1 MKINGRSQ
9 CNQRPG
15 EKRGPG
21 TIAGRRWLSVP
32 LLVLVSIG
40 SHFEAAPGRT
50 SPAGESRESLDYFI
64 IVTGSELLRG
74 VYADQ
79 HTQFITRALGPLG
92 YRCLGSMSIGDVQ
105 TDLNEALDFARG
117 KAPLVLTTG
126 GLGPTSQDITRK
138 VLSDYTRITLKEHPG
153 ALTDLKRRYGG
164 VQGVLRPVLRGQ
176 ALAPEKGTYLPNP
189 NGTAVGLV
197 FDDGQRVIAALPGPP
212 RELRPMVRNELVPYL
227 SDRFGLRKVGH
238 SLTMRFAGIGQSSID
253 RAIRDHLK
261 LPGDLAV
268 WSSFNSNR
276 VDITF
281 SFPGNS
287 PQELERL
294 RSLQGD
300 LLEHIGE
307 YMYSDTGA
315 SLEDRIWQ
323 LLQRREASLV
333 LGEIASGG
341 AVSSS
346 LLAAQVDSTP
356 FAGAYAA
363 GSSQALSRLFGGGG
377 GSDSAS
383 SPERIVSLLAREA
396 AEKEKGAWAL
406 VVGPVD
412 LDEKEAASVWIAAG
426 SVRTGFASRRINVRK
441 GRRLRRDRLVTHALD
456 LLRRELSKE
465 SGLAP

>member
-1 MKINGRSQ
+1 MR
-9 CNQRPG
+9 R
-15 EKRGPG
+15 
-21 TIAGRRWLSVP
+21 TTAGRCRLWAAM
-32 LLVLVSIG
+32 LVLLSMGVQAG
-40 SHFEAAPGRT
+40 AAAPGEG
-50 SPAGESRESLDYFI
+50 SEDGVSRESLDYFI
-64 IVTGSELLRG
+64 IVTGSELLQG
-74 VYADQ
+74 VYADR
-79 HTQFITRALGPLG
+79 HTQFITRTLGPLG
-92 YRCLGSMSIGDVQ
+92 YRCLGSMSIGDLQ
-105 TDLNEALDFARG
+105 TDLHQALDFARR
-117 KAPLVLTTG
+117 KAPLILTTG

-138 VLSDYTRITLKEHPG
+138 VLSDYTSISLKEHPG
-153 ALTDLKRRYGG
+153 ALNDLKRRYGG
-164 VQGVLRPVLRGQ
+164 EKGILRPVLRGQ
-176 ALAPEKGTYLPNP
+176 ALAPETGTYLPNP

-212 RELRPMVRNELVPYL
+212 RELQPMVRNELVPWL
-227 SDRFGLRKVGH
+227 SERFGLRKVGH

-253 RAIRDHLK
+253 RVIREQLK
-261 LPGDLAV
+261 LPGELAV

-287 PQELERL
+287 AEELERL
-294 RSLQGD
+294 RGLKGE

-307 YMYSDTGA
+307 YMYSDSGS

-323 LLQRREASLV
+323 LLEQRQDSLV

-346 LLAAQVDSTP
+346 LLAARGDSTR

-363 GSSQALSRLFGGGG
+363 GSPEALSRLLGGGG
-377 GSDSAS
+377 ESAS
-383 SPERIVSLLAREA
+383 APSPERVVGQLARYATARE
-396 AEKEKGAWAL
+396 EGAWGL
-406 VVGPVD
+406 VVGPVG
-412 LDEKEAASVWIAAG
+412 LDESGAASVWITAG

-465 SGLAP
+465 PGLAP

>member
-1 MKINGRSQ
+1 MKINGLSQ
-9 CNQRPG
+9 CIQRPG
-15 EKRGPG
+15 EKCGPG
-21 TIAGRRWLSVP
+21 TIACRRWLSIP

-40 SHFEAAPGRT
+40 SHSEAAPGRT

-117 KAPLVLTTG
+117 KVPLVLTTG

-164 VQGVLRPVLRGQ
+164 VQGILRPVLRGQ

-294 RSLQGD
+294 RTLQGD

-307 YMYSDTGA
+307 YMYSD
-315 SLEDRIWQ
+315 
-323 LLQRREASLV
+323 
-333 LGEIASGG
+333 SGG
-341 AVSSS
+341 F
-346 LLAAQVDSTP
+346 T
-356 FAGAYAA
+356 
-363 GSSQALSRLFGGGG
+363 G
-377 GSDSAS
+377 GSD
-383 SPERIVSLLAREA
+383 LATAA
-396 AEKEKGAWAL
+396 AERGFPGARRNRQRGGGFFQSAGGAGRLYPFRRSLRGRESSGFEPPVWGRGRVGLGL
-406 VVGPVD
+406 VT
-412 LDEKEAASVWIAAG
+412 
-426 SVRTGFASRRINVRK
+426 RTGRQLVGKTSSGK
-441 GRRLRRDRLVTHALD
+441 GEGD
-456 LLRRELSKE
+456 LGTGRG
-465 SGLAP
+465 SGGSG

>member
-15 EKRGPG
+15 EKCGPG

-32 LLVLVSIG
+32 LLVLVSMG
-40 SHFEAAPGRT
+40 VHAEAAPGRT

-117 KAPLVLTTG
+117 KVPLVLTTG

-164 VQGVLRPVLRGQ
+164 VQGILRPVLRGQ

-261 LPGDLAV
+261 PPGDLAV

-294 RSLQGD
+294 RTLQGD

-346 LLAAQVDSTP
+346 LLAAQGRLYP
-356 FAGAYAA
+356 FRRSLCGRESSGFEPPVWEAGAGRTRPRHPNGSSACWQDEQRKRGRGPGHWWWVRWIWMKRKRHPFGLPQGRSGPALPPA
-363 GSSQALSRLFGGGG
+363 GS
-377 GSDSAS
+377 
-383 SPERIVSLLAREA
+383 
-396 AEKEKGAWAL
+396 
-406 VVGPVD
+406 
-412 LDEKEAASVWIAAG
+412 
-426 SVRTGFASRRINVRK
+426 T
-441 GRRLRRDRLVTHALD
+441 
-456 LLRRELSKE
+456 
-465 SGLAP
+465 

>member
-1 MKINGRSQ
+1 MKRSGEECGRGTFS
-9 CNQRPG
+9 
-15 EKRGPG
+15 GPK
-21 TIAGRRWLSVP
+21 WLSVA
-32 LLVLVSIG
+32 LLVLASMGLQAEV
-40 SHFEAAPGRT
+40 APGAT
-50 SPAGESRESLDYFI
+50 SEDGVSRDSLDYFI

-74 VYADQ
+74 VYADR

-92 YRCLGSMSIGDVQ
+92 YRCLGSMSIGDLQ
-105 TDLNEALDFARG
+105 TDLHQALDFARG
-117 KAPLVLTTG
+117 KAPLILTTG

-138 VLSDYTRITLKEHPG
+138 VLSDYTSIALKEHPG
-153 ALTDLKRRYGG
+153 ALNDLKRRYGG
-164 VQGVLRPVLRGQ
+164 EKGILRPVLRGQ
-176 ALAPEKGTYLPNP
+176 ALAPETGTYLPNP

-212 RELRPMVRNELVPYL
+212 RELQPMVRNELVPWL
-227 SDRFGLRKVGH
+227 SERFGLRKVGH

-253 RAIRDHLK
+253 RVIRDQLK
-261 LPGDLAV
+261 LPGELAV

-287 PQELERL
+287 PEELERL
-294 RSLQGD
+294 RRLQGE

-307 YMYSDTGA
+307 YMYSDAGA

-323 LLQRREASLV
+323 LLQQRGVSLV

-346 LLAAQVDSTP
+346 LLAGRGDASR

-363 GSSQALSRLFGGGG
+363 GSPRALSRLLGGRGE
-377 GSDSAS
+377 APAAP
-383 SPERIVSLLAREA
+383 SPERVASMLARRA
-396 AEKEKGAWAL
+396 AEKEAGAWGL
-406 VVGPVD
+406 VVGPVGM
-412 LDEKEAASVWIAAG
+412 KESGAASVWISAG
-426 SVRTGFASRRINVRK
+426 SVGTGFASRRIGVRK

-456 LLRRELSKE
+456 LLRRELSRE

>member
-1 MKINGRSQ
+1 MKINGLSQ
-9 CNQRPG
+9 CIQRPG
-15 EKRGPG
+15 EKCGLG
-21 TIAGRRWLSVP
+21 TIAARRWLSVA
-32 LLVLVSIG
+32 LLVLISMGVG
-40 SHFEAAPGRT
+40 AEAAPGRT
-50 SPAGESRESLDYFI
+50 SPVAESRESLDYFI

-164 VQGVLRPVLRGQ
+164 VQGILRPVLRGQ
-176 ALAPEKGTYLPNP
+176 ALAPDKGTYLPNP

-253 RAIRDHLK
+253 RTIRDHLK

-294 RSLQGD
+294 RTLQGD

-307 YMYSDTGA
+307 YMYSDTGS

-323 LLQRREASLV
+323 LLEQRQASLV

-346 LLAAQVDSTP
+346 LLAARGDATR

-363 GSSQALSRLFGGGG
+363 GSPEALSRLLGGGG
-377 GSDSAS
+377 DADSAS
-383 SPERIVSLLAREA
+383 SPERVVSLLARRA
-396 AEKEKGAWAL
+396 AEKGKGTWAL
-406 VVGPVD
+406 VVGPVG
-412 LDEKEAASVWIAAG
+412 LEENGAGSVWITAG

>member
-1 MKINGRSQ
+1 MKRM
-9 CNQRPG
+9 
-15 EKRGPG
+15 
-21 TIAGRRWLSVP
+21 TARWTW
-32 LLVLVSIG
+32 LLVVLLALVSIG
-40 SHFEAAPGRT
+40 QRSDAAAG
-50 SPAGESRESLDYFI
+50 SSLAAGESRKSLDYFI

-79 HTQFITRALGPLG
+79 HTQFITRTLGPLG

-117 KAPLVLTTG
+117 KVPLVLTTG

-164 VQGVLRPVLRGQ
+164 VQGILRPVLRGQ

-287 PQELERL
+287 PQELEHL
-294 RSLQGD
+294 RTLQGD

-307 YMYSDTGA
+307 YMYSDTGF
-315 SLEDRIWQ
+315 SLEARIWQ
-323 LLQRREASLV
+323 LLEQRGARLV

-346 LLAAQVDSTP
+346 LLAAEGNAARFS
-356 FAGAYAA
+356 GAYAA
-363 GSSQALSRLFGGGG
+363 PSHQALSRVLGYDEAPG
-377 GSDSAS
+377 SAS
-383 SPERIVSLLAREA
+383 SVESVVREIA
-396 AEKEKGAWAL
+396 KRASEKEASAWGL

-412 LDEKEAASVWIAAG
+412 LDERGSAFVWMAAG
-426 SVRTGFASRRINVRK
+426 SAGTGFVSRRIGVRK
-441 GRRLRRDRLVTHALD
+441 GRRMRRDRLVTHALD
-456 LLRRELSKE
+456 LLRRELSKPGPRE
-465 SGLAP
+465 SRP

>member
-1 MKINGRSQ
+1 MR
-9 CNQRPG
+9 R
-15 EKRGPG
+15 
-21 TIAGRRWLSVP
+21 TTAGRCRLWAAVLA
-32 LLVLVSIG
+32 LVSVG
-40 SHFEAAPGRT
+40 VQAEAAPGEG
-50 SPAGESRESLDYFI
+50 SGDGVSRESLDYFI
-64 IVTGSELLRG
+64 IVTGSELLQG
-74 VYADQ
+74 VYADS

-92 YRCLGSMSIGDVQ
+92 YRCLGSMSIGDLQ
-105 TDLNEALDFARG
+105 TDLHQALDFARR
-117 KAPLVLTTG
+117 KAPLILTTG

-138 VLSDYTRITLKEHPG
+138 VLSDYTAISLKEHPG
-153 ALTDLKRRYGG
+153 ALNDLKRRYGG
-164 VQGVLRPVLRGQ
+164 AKGILRPVLRGQ

-212 RELRPMVRNELVPYL
+212 RELQPMVRNELVPWL
-227 SDRFGLRKVGH
+227 SERFGLRKVGH

-253 RAIRDHLK
+253 RVIREKLK
-261 LPGDLAV
+261 LPGELAV

-287 PQELERL
+287 PEELERL
-294 RSLQGD
+294 RGLKGE

-307 YMYSDTGA
+307 YMYSDTGS

-323 LLQRREASLV
+323 LLERRRASLV

-346 LLAAQVDSTP
+346 LLAARGDSTR
-356 FAGAYAA
+356 FAGTYAA
-363 GSSQALSRLFGGGG
+363 GSPAALSRLLGGGG
-377 GSDSAS
+377 EADSAP
-383 SPERIVSLLAREA
+383 SPERLVGQLARHATARE
-396 AEKEKGAWAL
+396 EGAWGL

-412 LDEKEAASVWIAAG
+412 LDEGGAPSVWIAAG
-426 SVRTGFASRRINVRK
+426 SIGTGFASRRINVRK

-465 SGLAP
+465 SGLDR

>member
-1 MKINGRSQ
+1 MQ
-9 CNQRPG
+9 
-15 EKRGPG
+15 
-21 TIAGRRWLSVP
+21 AGRTRLLVA
-32 LLVLVSIG
+32 LLVLVSLESSAG
-40 SHFEAAPGRT
+40 TVPAAASVEGV
-50 SPAGESRESLDYFI
+50 SRESLDYFI
-64 IVTGSELLRG
+64 IVTGSELLQG
-74 VYADQ
+74 VYADR
-79 HTQFITRALGPLG
+79 HTQFITRTLGPLG
-92 YRCLGSMSIGDVQ
+92 YRCLGSMSIGDLQ
-105 TDLNEALDFARG
+105 TDLHQALDFARR
-117 KAPLVLTTG
+117 KAPLILTTG

-138 VLSDYTRITLKEHPG
+138 VLSEYTSISLTEHPG
-153 ALTDLKRRYGG
+153 ALNDLKRRYGG
-164 VQGVLRPVLRGQ
+164 EKGILRPVLRGQ

-212 RELRPMVRNELVPYL
+212 RELQPMVRNELVPYL
-227 SDRFGLRKVGH
+227 SERFGLRKVGH

-253 RAIRDHLK
+253 RVIREQLK
-261 LPGDLAV
+261 LPGELAV

-287 PQELERL
+287 PEELERL
-294 RSLQGD
+294 RGLRGE

-307 YMYSDTGA
+307 YMYSDTGS

-323 LLQRREASLV
+323 LLEQGQVSLV

-346 LLAAQVDSTP
+346 LLAGRGDSSR

-363 GSSQALSRLFGGGG
+363 GSPEALGRLLGGGG
-377 GSDSAS
+377 GAGSAP
-383 SPERIVSLLAREA
+383 SPERLVSILARRA
-396 AEKEKGAWAL
+396 AEREAGAWGL

-412 LDEKEAASVWIAAG
+412 PDESGATSVWISAG

-465 SGLAP
+465 PGLAP

>member
-1 MKINGRSQ
+1 MR
-9 CNQRPG
+9 R
-15 EKRGPG
+15 
-21 TIAGRRWLSVP
+21 TTAGRCRLWAAV
-32 LLVLVSIG
+32 LVLVSVG
-40 SHFEAAPGRT
+40 VQAEAAPGEG
-50 SPAGESRESLDYFI
+50 SGDGVSRDSLDYFI

-74 VYADQ
+74 VYADR

-92 YRCLGSMSIGDVQ
+92 YRCLGSMSIGDLQ
-105 TDLNEALDFARG
+105 TDLHQALDFARR
-117 KAPLVLTTG
+117 KAPLILTTG

-138 VLSDYTRITLKEHPG
+138 ALSDYTSISLKEHPG
-153 ALTDLKRRYGG
+153 ALNDLKRRYGG
-164 VQGVLRPVLRGQ
+164 EKGILRPVLRGQ

-212 RELRPMVRNELVPYL
+212 RELQPMVRNELVPWL
-227 SDRFGLRKVGH
+227 SERFGLRKVGH

-253 RAIRDHLK
+253 RVIREKLK
-261 LPGDLAV
+261 LPGELAV

-287 PQELERL
+287 PEELERL
-294 RSLQGD
+294 RGLKGE

-307 YMYSDTGA
+307 YMYSDAGS

-323 LLQRREASLV
+323 LLEQRQASLV

-346 LLAAQVDSTP
+346 LLAARGDSTR
-356 FAGAYAA
+356 FAGTYAA
-363 GSSQALSRLFGGGG
+363 GSPAALSRLLGGGG
-377 GSDSAS
+377 EADSAP
-383 SPERIVSLLAREA
+383 SPERLVSQLARYATARE
-396 AEKEKGAWAL
+396 EGAWGL

-412 LDEKEAASVWIAAG
+412 LDEGGAASVWITAG

-456 LLRRELSKE
+456 LLRRELSEE
-465 SGLAP
+465 SGLDR

>member
-1 MKINGRSQ
+1 M
-9 CNQRPG
+9 P
-15 EKRGPG
+15 
-21 TIAGRRWLSVP
+21 AGRKWLSVA
-32 LLVLVSIG
+32 LLVLVSWG
-40 SHFEAAPGRT
+40 SSAGAGPAAASVEGV
-50 SPAGESRESLDYFI
+50 SRESLDYFI
-64 IVTGSELLRG
+64 IVTGSELLQG

-79 HTQFITRALGPLG
+79 HTQFITRTLGPLG
-92 YRCLGSMSIGDVQ
+92 YRCLGSMSIGDAR
-105 TDLNEALDFARG
+105 TDLYQALDFARR
-117 KAPLVLTTG
+117 KAPLILTTG

-138 VLSDYTRITLKEHPG
+138 VLSDYTAIALEEHPG
-153 ALTDLKRRYGG
+153 ALADLRRRYGG
-164 VQGVLRPVLRGQ
+164 TQGILRPVLRGQ

-197 FDDGQRVIAALPGPP
+197 FDGSQGVIVALPGPP

-227 SDRFGLRKVGH
+227 SERFGLRKVGH

-253 RAIRDHLK
+253 RVIRDHLK
-261 LPGDLAV
+261 LPEELAV

-287 PQELERL
+287 PRELERL
-294 RSLQGD
+294 RALQD
-300 LLEHIGE
+300 QLLQHVGE
-307 YMYSDTGA
+307 YMYSDAGA

-323 LLQRREASLV
+323 LLQQREVSLV

-346 LLAAQVDSTP
+346 LLAGQGEATR

-363 GSSQALSRLFGGGG
+363 GSPRALNRLLGGPGAV
-377 GSDSAS
+377 GSAP
-383 SPERIVSLLAREA
+383 SPERLVSMLARRA
-396 AEKEKGAWAL
+396 AKTREGAWGL
-406 VVGPVD
+406 VVGPVGV
-412 LDEKEAASVWIAAG
+412 DESGAASVWISAG
-426 SVRTGFASRRINVRK
+426 SVGTGFASRRINVRK

-465 SGLAP
+465 SGLVP

>member
-1 MKINGRSQ
+1 MQAVRKGLFV
-9 CNQRPG
+9 
-15 EKRGPG
+15 
-21 TIAGRRWLSVP
+21 A
-32 LLVLVSIG
+32 LLVLVSLG
-40 SHFEAAPGRT
+40 STAAGAV
-50 SPAGESRESLDYFI
+50 PAAASVEGVSRESLDYFI

-92 YRCLGSMSIGDVQ
+92 YRCLGSMSIGDQQ
-105 TDLNEALDFARG
+105 TDLYQALDFARR
-117 KAPLVLTTG
+117 KAPLILTTG

-138 VLSDYTRITLKEHPG
+138 VLSDYTAIALKEHPG

-164 VQGVLRPVLRGQ
+164 ERGILRPVLRGQ

-227 SDRFGLRKVGH
+227 SERFGLRKVGH

-253 RAIRDHLK
+253 RVIRDHLK
-261 LPGDLAV
+261 LPQELAV

-287 PQELERL
+287 PRELERL
-294 RSLQGD
+294 RALQGE
-300 LLEHIGE
+300 LLQHIGE
-307 YMYSDTGA
+307 YMYSDAGA

-323 LLQRREASLV
+323 LLQQREVSLV

-346 LLAAQVDSTP
+346 LLAGQADSTR

-363 GSSQALSRLFGGGG
+363 GSPKGLSRLLGGKGEA
-377 GSDSAS
+377 DSAP
-383 SPERIVSLLAREA
+383 SPERLVSLLARQA
-396 AEKEKGAWAL
+396 AEMEEGAWGL
-406 VVGPVD
+406 VVGPVG
-412 LDEKEAASVWIAAG
+412 LDESGAASVWITAG

-456 LLRRELSKE
+456 LLRRELSGK

>member
-1 MKINGRSQ
+1 MQ
-9 CNQRPG
+9 
-15 EKRGPG
+15 
-21 TIAGRRWLSVP
+21 AGRTRLLVA
-32 LLVLVSIG
+32 LLVLVSLG
-40 SHFEAAPGRT
+40 SSAGTVPAAASVEGI
-50 SPAGESRESLDYFI
+50 SRESLDYFI
-64 IVTGSELLRG
+64 IVTGSELLQG
-74 VYADQ
+74 VYADR
-79 HTQFITRALGPLG
+79 HTQFITRTLGPLG
-92 YRCLGSMSIGDVQ
+92 YRCLGSMSIGDLQ
-105 TDLNEALDFARG
+105 TDLHQALDFARR
-117 KAPLVLTTG
+117 KAPLILTTG

-138 VLSDYTRITLKEHPG
+138 VLSEYTSISLTEHPG
-153 ALTDLKRRYGG
+153 ALNDLKRRYGG
-164 VQGVLRPVLRGQ
+164 ERGILRPVLRGQ

-212 RELRPMVRNELVPYL
+212 RELQPMVRNELVPYL
-227 SDRFGLRKVGH
+227 SERFGLRKVGH

-253 RAIRDHLK
+253 RVIREQLE
-261 LPGDLAV
+261 LPGELAV

-287 PQELERL
+287 PEELKR
-294 RSLQGD
+294 LQGLRGE

-307 YMYSDTGA
+307 YMYSDTGS

-323 LLQRREASLV
+323 LLEQGQVSLV

-346 LLAAQVDSTP
+346 LLAGQGDSSR

-363 GSSQALSRLFGGGG
+363 GSPEALGRLLGGGG
-377 GSDSAS
+377 EADSAP
-383 SPERIVSLLAREA
+383 SPERLVSILARRA
-396 AEKEKGAWAL
+396 AAREVGAWGL

-412 LDEKEAASVWIAAG
+412 PDESGATSVWISAG

-465 SGLAP
+465 PGHAP

>member
-1 MKINGRSQ
+1 MQ
-9 CNQRPG
+9 
-15 EKRGPG
+15 
-21 TIAGRRWLSVP
+21 AGRKWLSVA
-32 LLVLVSIG
+32 LLVLVSWG
-40 SHFEAAPGRT
+40 SAAGAF
-50 SPAGESRESLDYFI
+50 PAAASVERAASRESLDYFI
-64 IVTGSELLRG
+64 IVTGSELLQG

-79 HTQFITRALGPLG
+79 HTQFITRSLGPLG
-92 YRCLGSMSIGDVQ
+92 YRCLGSMSIGDQQ
-105 TDLNEALDFARG
+105 TDLYQALDFARR
-117 KAPLVLTTG
+117 KAPLILTTG

-138 VLSDYTRITLKEHPG
+138 VLSDYTAIGLKEHPG

-164 VQGVLRPVLRGQ
+164 ERGILRPVLRGQ

-197 FDDGQRVIAALPGPP
+197 FDDGQRVIVALPGPP

-227 SDRFGLRKVGH
+227 SERFGLRKVGH

-253 RAIRDHLK
+253 RVIRDHLK
-261 LPGDLAV
+261 LPEELAV

-294 RSLQGD
+294 RVLQGE
-300 LLEHIGE
+300 LLQHIGE
-307 YMYSDTGA
+307 YIYSDTGA

-323 LLQRREASLV
+323 LLQQKSVSLV

-346 LLAAQVDSTP
+346 LLAGQEDSSR

-363 GSSQALSRLFGGGG
+363 GSPQALSRLLGGKDEA
-377 GSDSAS
+377 GSAP
-383 SPERIVSLLAREA
+383 SPERRVSMLARQA
-396 AEKEKGAWAL
+396 AEMGEGTWGL
-406 VVGPVD
+406 VVGPVV
-412 LDEKEAASVWIAAG
+412 LDESGAASVWITAG
-426 SVRTGFASRRINVRK
+426 SVRNGFASRRINVRK